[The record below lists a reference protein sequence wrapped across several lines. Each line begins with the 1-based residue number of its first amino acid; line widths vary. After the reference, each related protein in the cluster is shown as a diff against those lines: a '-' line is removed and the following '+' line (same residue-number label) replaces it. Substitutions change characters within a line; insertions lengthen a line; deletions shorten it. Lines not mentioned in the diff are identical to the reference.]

1 MSMEEPYYDYYEADI
16 NAKLQGVLVEELTPL
31 QSTLEAKK
39 AKIMTMFLIFLP
51 IIILKKLP

>member
-39 AKIMTMFLIFLP
+39 AKIMTLCFLP
-51 IIILKKLP
+51 FCQNFCK

>member
-1 MSMEEPYYDYYEADI
+1 MEEPYYDYYEADI

-39 AKIMTMFLIFLP
+39 AKIMTLCFLP
-51 IIILKKLP
+51 FCQNFRK